1 MKLTSIF
8 TLLSVSAAT
17 VLVSCKKDKSSAA
30 INDVETTFQL
40 SENQAASEALQD
52 DANAIFFEAATDKGL
67 LGARTSET
75 AQTNNTLSCA
85 TVSVTPAIGFPKTI
99 VVDFGAGCTSADGIN
114 RSGKINIVLSDSVRK
129 TGSNAVITFT
139 NYFSAGFKVEGTI
152 TWTNTSTP
160 NAISWTRQITNGK
173 ITGPNAYYWL
183 HTGTKTITQTAG
195 ASTPL
200 NVLDDVFTVTGN
212 HTVTNPSGKS
222 RTATI
227 TEALEK
233 KTVCHNITKGKI
245 KIEGPAHYAILDY
258 GDGTCDN
265 KATISIDGNTP
276 RIILLP

>member
-8 TLLSVSAAT
+8 TLLSVSAVT
-17 VLVSCKKDKSSAA
+17 VLVSCKKDKSSAVN
-30 INDVETTFQL
+30 NDVETTFQL
-40 SENQAASEALQD
+40 SENQATSEALQD

-67 LGARTSET
+67 LGARTFET
-75 AQTNNTLSCA
+75 LQKNNTLSCA

-99 VVDFGAGCTSADGIN
+99 VVDFGSGCTSADGIN

-129 TGSNAVITFT
+129 TGSTAVITFT

-160 NAISWTRQITNGK
+160 NAISWTRQIATGK

-200 NVLDDVFTVTGN
+200 NVLDDVFSVTGN

-258 GDGTCDN
+258 GDGTCDS